1 MMMLKNKRTAIMK
14 TIFRLFFKMVMV
26 LPRCRM
32 MMISLLRYRMKM
44 ISFLRHRMKMTEVMP
59 PCRDGLEPYIGLA
72 LQICRKV
79 NKYSR
84 FINCFSRMQAEMQK
98 ADDGDEDL
106 AKDMLKRITNLQE
119 EGGDG
124 DAEAQFL

>member
-1 MMMLKNKRTAIMK
+1 MQDDDDQFSEAQDEDDRGDATLQGWLGTIHRIKNQ
-14 TIFRLFFKMVMV
+14 
-26 LPRCRM
+26 
-32 MMISLLRYRMKM
+32 
-44 ISFLRHRMKMTEVMP
+44 
-59 PCRDGLEPYIGLA
+59 A

-106 AKDMLKRITNLQE
+106 AKDMLKRIANLQE